1 MRLLVWEIFSYSVLC
16 PKGPTLISLIS
27 RAGIYIIHSFIQ
39 QMMNSL
45 GVIEYRM
52 VTQRNN
58 PCLADGG
65 EGSALSSIAQYQ
77 IAVGEKHWVCRE
89 LVKSSG

>member
-1 MRLLVWEIFSYSVLC
+1 MV
-16 PKGPTLISLIS
+16 
-27 RAGIYIIHSFIQ
+27 
-39 QMMNSL
+39 NSL

-89 LVKSSG
+89 LGKSSG